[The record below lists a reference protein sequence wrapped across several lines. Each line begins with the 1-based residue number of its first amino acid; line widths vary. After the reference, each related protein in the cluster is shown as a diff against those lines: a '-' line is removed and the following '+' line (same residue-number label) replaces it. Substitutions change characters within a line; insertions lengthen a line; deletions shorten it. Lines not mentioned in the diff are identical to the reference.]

1 MIAYKRI
8 RFSKLFV
15 FEADL
20 IYIPKSL
27 NRKGIDPLPKYHLR
41 PTKLLEYQN
50 FSRNP
55 SSINNGYTKSNQ
67 SNLYVKN
74 IDFIDVDF
82 VSGLFEFI
90 KKKPPYGFSSEIDYE
105 EFVETTF
112 DFNYSNILGAKYE
125 SLSNRAVYV
134 KKDVDPLIS
143 VEHSYIKTTASKIQS
158 FYNTDFVK
166 VGKHSSVTLLNSNL

>member
-1 MIAYKRI
+1 VIAYKKI

-41 PTKLLEYQN
+41 PTKLLEYQD
-50 FSRNP
+50 FSYNP
-55 SSINNGYTKSNQ
+55 SSVNNGYVKSKN

-74 IDFIDVDF
+74 IDFVDVDF
-82 VSGLFEFI
+82 VSDLFNFI
-90 KKKPPYGFSSEIDYE
+90 KKKPPYGFTSEIDYE

-112 DFNYSNILGAKYE
+112 DFSYSNTLGARYNAK
-125 SLSNRAVYV
+125 SNQAVFV
-134 KKDVDPLIS
+134 KENIDPLIT
-143 VEHSYIKTTASKIQS
+143 VEHLYVKTEASKIQS

-166 VGKHSSVTLLNSNL
+166 VGKHSSVNVFNSNV